1 MPPWPYLP
9 YHSVDKALVRANS
22 HNLKTNDAR
31 VRSPQFHGDAP
42 ATQVSTT
49 LGDHNSDEV
58 QRYGANRDASATQR
72 AGARQQYAGV
82 SVAPAA
88 GADERPL
95 LISERL
101 A

>member
-1 MPPWPYLP
+1 MP
-9 YHSVDKALVRANS
+9 YHSVDMALLRANS
-22 HNLKTNDAR
+22 HNLRTNDAR

-42 ATQVSTT
+42 ATQVSTA
-49 LGDHNSDEV
+49 LSDHNNDEV
-58 QRYGANRDASATQR
+58 QLYGVNRDAPATQR

-88 GADERPL
+88 GAGERPL